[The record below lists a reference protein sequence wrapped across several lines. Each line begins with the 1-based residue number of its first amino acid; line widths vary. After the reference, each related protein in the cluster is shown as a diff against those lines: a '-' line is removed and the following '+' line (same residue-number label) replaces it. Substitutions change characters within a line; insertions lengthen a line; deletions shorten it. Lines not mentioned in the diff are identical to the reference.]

1 MYSMKCYNH
10 PERDGV
16 AVCKACG
23 RAVCHECAKESEEGF
38 ACQQSCIDSLKKRND
53 LYTKQAAHLK
63 NMKRI
68 NVLGSFFS
76 IGMGILFIY
85 FSYQGYG
92 LVYEFILVLG
102 IGFTVYGVVAQL
114 ANIFAF
120 YILRKKRSNN

>member
-1 MYSMKCYNH
+1 MKCYYH

-23 RAVCHECAKESEEGF
+23 RGVCLECAKESEETV
-38 ACQQSCIDSLKKRND
+38 ACQQSCIDSLKKRTD
-53 LYTKQAAHLK
+53 LFSRQAAHLK

-68 NVLGSFFS
+68 SILGSFFS

-92 LVYEFILVLG
+92 LVYEFIFVLG

-114 ANIFAF
+114 ANFFTF
-120 YILRKKRSNN
+120 YISRNKRRNN